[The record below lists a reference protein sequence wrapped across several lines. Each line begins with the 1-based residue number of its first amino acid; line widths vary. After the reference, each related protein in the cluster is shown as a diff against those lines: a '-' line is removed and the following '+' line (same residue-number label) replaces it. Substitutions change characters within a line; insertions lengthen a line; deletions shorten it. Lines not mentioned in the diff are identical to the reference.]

1 MCVHTNQA
9 VMAAT
14 GPPRLG
20 ARGGRRQ
27 QPPAAEDRGAEAD
40 VKSAPG
46 TAQGGLFSFL
56 AGRPSDDH
64 IPVNQQYRGLRQVHR
79 SPDIYTIDSF
89 FDAKTCE
96 GFMTAGP
103 RGEQDGTAR
112 KVSSKIFTA
121 GLSAGSVI
129 GAVSGFFGVDFG
141 ESRKSTTWF
150 LNYGTAAPL
159 IRNVLQLLPSATLE
173 QCEEPQVVRY
183 NSGDYFDWHQDALPP
198 ALASKRGNG
207 GQRLATVLVYLND
220 VSARDGGE
228 TEFRELGL
236 KIRPQRGTA
245 LVFFPAMA
253 DGTPDSRTLHAG
265 NPVSGDSAKW
275 IAQLWVHERK
285 YVPTVPPGNSQS
297 DFKAS
302 FFRF

>member
-1 MCVHTNQA
+1 
-9 VMAAT
+9 MAAT
-14 GPPRLG
+14 PPRLG
-20 ARGGRRQ
+20 ARGGLRQ
-27 QPPAAEDRGAEAD
+27 QPPTTDRGAEAD
-40 VKSAPG
+40 AGSAPG
-46 TAQGGLFSFL
+46 PAQGGLFSFL
-56 AGRPSDDH
+56 AGGPADDH
-64 IPVNQQYRGLRQVHR
+64 IAINRQYRGLRQIHR
-79 SPDIYTIDSF
+79 SPDIYTIDNF

-96 GFMTAGP
+96 GFITAGP
-103 RGEQDGTAR
+103 RGEQDGTAK
-112 KVSSKIFTA
+112 KVNSKIFSA

-141 ESRKSTTWF
+141 EARKSTTWF

-173 QCEEPQVVRY
+173 KCEEPQVVRY
-183 NSGDYFDWHQDALPP
+183 NAGDYFDWHQDALPP

-236 KIRPQRGTA
+236 KVRPQRGKA
-245 LVFFPAMA
+245 LVFFPALA

-265 NPVSGDSAKW
+265 KPVSGQGGQDSVKW
-275 IAQLWVHERK
+275 IAQLWVHERQ
-285 YVPTVPPGNSQS
+285 YVPTVPPANSQA

-302 FFRF
+302 AFRF